1 MRRQRSASESLLS
14 IALVL
19 EAVLVFFVTLT
30 AFGLKALE
38 PLPAFLGGAG
48 LIVAL
53 VLVSGLLRFR
63 WAVWLGW
70 VLQAVLVA
78 TGILLPIMF
87 FIGGGFVAIIGDDDA
102 LESHTF
108 RGVGEIELPAPGL
121 GSLNYD
127 LYLKRLSEK
136 HPNIPVIIEHL
147 SEDDVPR
154 AKKFLDGRFRELGL

>member
-19 EAVLVFFVTLT
+19 EAVLVFFITLT
-30 AFGLKALE
+30 AFGLRALE

-70 VLQAVLVA
+70 VLQGVLVA

-87 FIGGGFVAIIGDDDA
+87 FIGGGFVAIWIYCFVKGRQLD
-102 LESHTF
+102 
-108 RGVGEIELPAPGL
+108 
-121 GSLNYD
+121 
-127 LYLKRLSEK
+127 
-136 HPNIPVIIEHL
+136 
-147 SEDDVPR
+147 R
-154 AKKFLDGRFRELGL
+154 AKAAFLANSPQENP

>member
-30 AFGLKALE
+30 AFGLRALE

-70 VLQAVLVA
+70 VLQAALVA

-87 FIGGGFVAIIGDDDA
+87 FIGGGFVAIWIYCFVKGRQLD
-102 LESHTF
+102 
-108 RGVGEIELPAPGL
+108 
-121 GSLNYD
+121 
-127 LYLKRLSEK
+127 
-136 HPNIPVIIEHL
+136 
-147 SEDDVPR
+147 R
-154 AKKFLDGRFRELGL
+154 AKAAFLANSPQENP